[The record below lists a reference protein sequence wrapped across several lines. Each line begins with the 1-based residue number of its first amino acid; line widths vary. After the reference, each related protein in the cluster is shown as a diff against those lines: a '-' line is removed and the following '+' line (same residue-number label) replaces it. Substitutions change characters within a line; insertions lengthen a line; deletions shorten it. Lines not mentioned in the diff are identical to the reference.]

1 MVTDDY
7 RGYQKGVYVWLPE
20 EPVRAMAAVSQ
31 AGAPFLPPIYRR
43 DAEDAEKNLNRQKPR
58 ATTGLGIFPVTGK
71 GRGEFLFYRRD
82 AEDAEKNLKPAK
94 TKSHHRPAR
103 QGLHADSS
111 MLDLLL
117 SVFSAGSIVLFSV
130 CGSLCP
136 ALPHTGQKVDPVIAH
151 LADQRLIAGVFVRG
165 CP

>member
-31 AGAPFLPPIYRR
+31 AGAPFLPPI
-43 DAEDAEKNLNRQKPR
+43 
-58 ATTGLGIFPVTGK
+58 
-71 GRGEFLFYRRD
+71 YRRD